1 MTPRFG
7 LALAAL
13 TLTTLTLSA
22 RADVVAD
29 TFGPGDSYDTGTVRV
44 IAGAGSVLFNYRSA
58 AITFIPS
65 ATVSLTGIELALR
78 HLNGTNS
85 YKITLALDAGG
96 QPGTALESW
105 FVSPPTP
112 TGIVPLTSVTS
123 VASPQLDAGTMYWL
137 MAQSTASVQSCFW
150 YVNDQG
156 FNTGSVKTQITSGAT
171 PWIAI
176 ANPDL
181 AFRVSGTAAVAPEPA
196 ALGLLALPSAMIM
209 ARLRRRPA

>member
-1 MTPRFG
+1 MSHRFG

-13 TLTTLTLSA
+13 TLSTLALSA
-22 RADVVAD
+22 RADVVAN
-29 TFGPGDSYDTGTVRV
+29 TFGAGDSYDTGTVRV
-44 IAGAGSVLFNYRSA
+44 IAGAGSMLFHYNSA

-65 ATVSLTGIELALR
+65 ATVSLTSIELALR

-85 YKITLALDAGG
+85 YKITLALDSGG

-123 VASPQLDAGTMYWL
+123 VVAPQLDAGTMYWL
-137 MAQSTASVQSCFW
+137 MAQSTANVQSCFW

-156 FNTGSVKTQITSGAT
+156 INTGSVYSQITSGAT
-171 PWIAI
+171 PWTSIS
-176 ANPDL
+176 NPDL
-181 AFRVSGTAAVAPEPA
+181 AFRVSGNTAAPEPGT
-196 ALGLLALPSAMIM
+196 LGLLALGALSM
-209 ARLRRRPA
+209 AGRRRSRS